1 VQYVEETIGY
11 IMAACVAMSGQPDA
25 SLMLDGG
32 RLLVVELGNEELLVV
47 EVEEDTQLC
56 SVRVIVVITLTVISE
71 AVEAG
76 SVMSSVVV
84 V

>member
-1 VQYVEETIGY
+1 ME
-11 IMAACVAMSGQPDA
+11 ACVAMLGQPDA
-25 SLMLDGG
+25 SPMLGGG
-32 RLLVVELGNEELLVV
+32 RLLVVELVIEQGNEELLVV